1 MTISVA
7 INTSERVMLATRKM
21 GVASRWESKRQTS
34 ENKKNDFSKARTWQK
49 DVAAISSAMERY
61 EGLAVSC

>member
-1 MTISVA
+1 
-7 INTSERVMLATRKM
+7 MLATRKM

-34 ENKKNDFSKARTWQK
+34 ENKKNEFFKARTWQK